1 MKTIKK
7 TIDIHASKKN
17 VWKVLTEDR
26 YNRIWFAEFMEGTH
40 AVTDWKVNSKVV
52 FKDERGRGLIGK
64 IAANKPQEL
73 LSIEYTGIL
82 LNHKED
88 YESADALATK
98 KKYENSYYC
107 RSHFIRTFLCL
118 FGCFLLFQAWRNATN
133 GRKCKTIYGR
143 YRGIR
148 IFVDPG
154 KNNRIGLR
162 PGIACWTICS
172 IGHCSYFPRYL
183 KHFFHSG
190 IYNARHSRDRYRSY
204 HGSDQ
209 SFSCVCIP

>member
-98 KKYENSYYC
+98 GGREIYELSGNENVTHLSILGDLPEELFNSM
-107 RSHFIRTFLCL
+107 SD
-118 FGCFLLFQAWRNATN
+118 AWDKAQDKLKITAEE
-133 GRKCKTIYGR
+133 I
-143 YRGIR
+143 
-148 IFVDPG
+148 
-154 KNNRIGLR
+154 KN
-162 PGIACWTICS
+162 
-172 IGHCSYFPRYL
+172 
-183 KHFFHSG
+183 
-190 IYNARHSRDRYRSY
+190 
-204 HGSDQ
+204 
-209 SFSCVCIP
+209 